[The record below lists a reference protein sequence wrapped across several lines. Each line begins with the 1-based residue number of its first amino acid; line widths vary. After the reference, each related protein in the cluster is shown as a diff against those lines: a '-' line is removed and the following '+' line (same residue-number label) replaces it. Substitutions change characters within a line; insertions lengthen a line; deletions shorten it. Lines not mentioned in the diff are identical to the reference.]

1 MSESPYT
8 RAAVIV
14 HFSMTEE
21 SASPPAAL
29 AEAWICVAFLLGT
42 GLGSNLDTNF

>member
-14 HFSMTEE
+14 HFSMTLRKLQ
-21 SASPPAAL
+21 AHLQP
-29 AEAWICVAFLLGT
+29 LLKHGFV
-42 GLGSNLDTNF
+42 LHSY